1 MMEAKTVITVLG
13 PTMSNTE
20 IEAAAAAWFAKREAE
35 GWTPEQQSELTAWLE
50 QSTAHRIAFLRVCE
64 AWRRVGEL
72 GLLTADRAP
81 AAIPD
86 RGAWIWPS
94 LPQEAEKSSI
104 EERLDIQE
112 SPSLEALRMV
122 TAAPRAWLHRIGS
135 PVTVAMALVVLA
147 VVGLTSWYV
156 AHQGTRYGT
165 EVGQVRSVPLK
176 DGSHV
181 TLDTGSRIEVS
192 VRADERR
199 IDLISGDAY
208 FEVAKDPMR
217 PFVVTVDRARVVAVG
232 TQFYVER
239 DGSGLI
245 VLVTEGK
252 IRLERPAESPREVAA
267 GSEARLEAT
276 ELRISRPT
284 DIEVEET
291 LGWRNGYLLFRDTS
305 LADAVVKFNRYSRKK
320 ILIEGSGIAGI
331 RIGGHFRLD
340 DVQGFLWLL
349 KNGFPINVDER
360 VDRIVLTKR
369 SS

>member
-1 MMEAKTVITVLG
+1 MVGAKPVTALLG
-13 PTMSNTE
+13 STMSNAE
-20 IEAAAAAWFAKREAE
+20 IETAAAAWFAKREGE
-35 GWTPEQQSELTAWLE
+35 GWTPEQQRELDAWLE

-72 GLLTADRAP
+72 GSLATDREP

-86 RGAWIWPS
+86 RGAWNWQS
-94 LPQEAEKSSI
+94 LPRENERSSV
-104 EERLDIQE
+104 EERLDYHE
-112 SPSLEALRMV
+112 RAPPERLRTV
-122 TAAPRAWLHRIGS
+122 RVAPRAGLHRIGR
-135 PVTVAMALVVLA
+135 PAAAAMALAVLA
-147 VVGLTSWYV
+147 VIGLISWYV
-156 AHQGTRYGT
+156 TRQGTPYHT
-165 EVGQVRSVPLK
+165 EAGQISSVPLE

-181 TLDTGSRIEVS
+181 TLDSGSRMEVS
-192 VRADERR
+192 VRANERR

-208 FEVAKDPMR
+208 FEVAKDPIR
-217 PFVVTVDRARVVAVG
+217 PFVVRVGHARVIAVG

-252 IRLERPAESPREVAA
+252 IRLERPPEPPQEVAA
-267 GSEARLEAT
+267 GSEARLDAT
-276 ELRISRPT
+276 QLRMSHPT
-284 DIEVEET
+284 DLEVEET
-291 LGWRNGYLLFRDTS
+291 VGWRNGYLLFRDTS
-305 LADAVVKFNRYSRKK
+305 LADAVAKFNRYSRKT
-320 ILIEGSGIAGI
+320 ILVEDPGIAGI

-349 KNGFPINVDER
+349 KSGFPINVDER